1 MINLMTWLYDRL
13 MSYAFIVTPTTSVEG
28 RHEIDGMF
36 FHATGFV
43 PRKHTTDT
51 AGYSDIVFGTAA
63 LSGVF
68 YVPIIRDFSSLVFSY
83 LDIGDRHRFKNLG
96 SLLRAKVSFDP
107 IQHAWGKIMDYAAT
121 IDARRTRP
129 SQMIAKMQL
138 LGAASDLAAGVEAI
152 GKIEKSIVGLSF
164 AGFES
169 LRRETLIMH
178 NKQESH
184 NALKA
189 AILFGNK
196 GAYHLSAD
204 QAIQNRH
211 ACLEI
216 MASLLILHNAVHLDA
231 AWKHLLRQGH
241 DITSEHM
248 RRIYPTGTS
257 RINWLG
263 DLIFA
268 DTRDLRIPI
277 DRVRLLKP

>member
-1 MINLMTWLYDRL
+1 
-13 MSYAFIVTPTTSVEG
+13 
-28 RHEIDGMF
+28 
-36 FHATGFV
+36 
-43 PRKHTTDT
+43 
-51 AGYSDIVFGTAA
+51 
-63 LSGVF
+63 
-68 YVPIIRDFSSLVFSY
+68 
-83 LDIGDRHRFKNLG
+83 
-96 SLLRAKVSFDP
+96 
-107 IQHAWGKIMDYAAT
+107 
-121 IDARRTRP
+121 
-129 SQMIAKMQL
+129 
-138 LGAASDLAAGVEAI
+138 
-152 GKIEKSIVGLSF
+152 
-164 AGFES
+164 
-169 LRRETLIMH
+169 MH

-277 DRVRLLKP
+277 DRVRLVKP